1 MAGDVA
7 RRIVNT
13 NVGHEGAVIV
23 APNGLKIVPAFAS
36 RQRLDT
42 KIKTPI
48 NAEGMSG
55 IYDIRYDDVRYYSG
69 DTIA

>member
-13 NVGHEGAVIV
+13 NVGHEGAAIV

-48 NAEGMSG
+48 NAEVASG
-55 IYDIRYDDVRYYSG
+55 ILDIRFDNPTYY
-69 DTIA
+69 TA

>member
-13 NVGHEGAVIV
+13 NVGHEGAAIV

-48 NAEGMSG
+48 NAEAMSG
-55 IYDIRYDDVRYYSG
+55 VYDIRFDSVSYYTS
-69 DTIA
+69 